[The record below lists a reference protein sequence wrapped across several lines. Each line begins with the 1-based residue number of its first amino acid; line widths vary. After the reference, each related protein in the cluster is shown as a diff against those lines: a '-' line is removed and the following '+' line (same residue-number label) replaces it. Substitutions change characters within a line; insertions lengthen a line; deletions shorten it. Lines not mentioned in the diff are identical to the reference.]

1 MTSGAGL
8 CPTRRPHSASR
19 CTGGIGDSELAE
31 SFLDEKH
38 VTLDRMLQKK
48 LVFIYSNFIH
58 HCKTPRRPKQL

>member
-31 SFLDEKH
+31 SFFDKKEKH
-38 VTLDRMLQKK
+38 VTLDRTLQKK
-48 LVFIYSNFIH
+48 THFHL
-58 HCKTPRRPKQL
+58 